1 MEPEATIDNRT
12 AESQTTTRGEAAYRT
27 DSAMPMTVEE
37 AETVWR
43 GLAPVAQRTFANL
56 GPMQGC
62 WFVGQHGG
70 ELAAIVLRP
79 DGQIESYVFVGDPA
93 LLRAVPRFTYAAGRH
108 SLLETIRSKSPAG
121 AGCSLVWH
129 QTADELAEVLHALPG
144 MIWWRR
150 LFS

>member
-1 MEPEATIDNRT
+1 MERETTIDNGT
-12 AESQTTTRGEAAYRT
+12 AESQTTTLGEAADGT
-27 DSAMPMTVEE
+27 DFAMPMTVEE

-79 DGQIESYVFVGDPA
+79 DGQIESYVFAGHPA
-93 LLRAVPRFTYAAGRH
+93 LLRAVPRFTYSAGRH
-108 SLLETIRSKSPAG
+108 SLLETIRS
-121 AGCSLVWH
+121 
-129 QTADELAEVLHALPG
+129 
-144 MIWWRR
+144 
-150 LFS
+150 